1 MSEQVAEQVAQPDV
15 AALETPAEVAQGG
28 SGNDFLSLVPEEL
41 RDHPSLS
48 PIKDVPNLARSY
60 VNAQRLIGTDK
71 LPLPANPTD
80 EDLDNIYSRL
90 GRPESPDE
98 YGIQADGNILT
109 EDATARFK
117 EIAHALRFTPDQ
129 ATGILNYYLSEA
141 SNSAEGMQVAVQEQ
155 AKQTEAE
162 LRQEWGAAYDSKLQA
177 AQSAI
182 TEFSGDDI
190 LGMDLADGTKV
201 GNHPA
206 FVKVFSAI
214 ADFKKMATSEDS
226 ISEPATASV
235 MTRQQAQTEVDAIM
249 RSPEYTD
256 RKNVVARQRAIDRVA
271 ELMGMIHD

>member
-141 SNSAEGMQVAVQEQ
+141 SNSAEG
-155 AKQTEAE
+155 
-162 LRQEWGAAYDSKLQA
+162 
-177 AQSAI
+177 
-182 TEFSGDDI
+182 
-190 LGMDLADGTKV
+190 KV
-201 GNHPA
+201 SSFQKTGLN
-206 FVKVFSAI
+206 
-214 ADFKKMATSEDS
+214 
-226 ISEPATASV
+226 
-235 MTRQQAQTEVDAIM
+235 
-249 RSPEYTD
+249 
-256 RKNVVARQRAIDRVA
+256 
-271 ELMGMIHD
+271 

>member
-1 MSEQVAEQVAQPDV
+1 MSEQVAEQVAQPELPT
-15 AALETPAEVAQGG
+15 LETPAEVAQGG

-60 VNAQRLIGTDK
+60 INAQRLIGTDK

-80 EDLDNIYSRL
+80 EDLDNIFGRL
-90 GRPESPDE
+90 GRPEQPDG
-98 YGIQADGNILT
+98 YAIQADGNILT
-109 EDATARFK
+109 EDDTTRFK
-117 EIAHALRFTPDQ
+117 EAAHALRLTPDQ

-141 SNSAEGMQVAVQEQ
+141 SNSAEGMQVTMKEQ
-155 AKQTEAE
+155 AEQTEAS
-162 LRQEWGAAYDSKLQA
+162 LRQEWGQAYDTKLQA

-182 TEFSGDDI
+182 KEFDGDGV

-206 FVKVFSAI
+206 FVKVFAAI
-214 ADFKKMATSEDS
+214 ADFKKTVTSEDS
-226 ISEPATASV
+226 IAEPAMANV
-235 MTRQQAQTEVDAIM
+235 MTRQQAQAEVDAIM

-256 RKNVVARQRAIDRVA
+256 RKNVVARERAIARVS
-271 ELMGMIHD
+271 ELMSVIHD

>member
-1 MSEQVAEQVAQPDV
+1 MSEQVAEQVAQPELPT
-15 AALETPAEVAQGG
+15 LETPAEVAQGG

-60 VNAQRLIGTDK
+60 INAQRLIGTDK

-80 EDLDNIYSRL
+80 EDLDNIFGRL
-90 GRPESPDE
+90 GRPEEPDG
-98 YGIQADGNILT
+98 YAIQADGNILT
-109 EDATARFK
+109 EDDTTRFK
-117 EIAHALRFTPDQ
+117 EAAHALRLTPDQ

-141 SNSAEGMQVAVQEQ
+141 SNSAEGMQVTMKEQ
-155 AKQTEAE
+155 AEQTEAS
-162 LRQEWGAAYDSKLQA
+162 LRQEWGQAYDTKLQA

-182 TEFSGDDI
+182 KEFDGDGV

-206 FVKVFSAI
+206 FVKVFAAI
-214 ADFKKMATSEDS
+214 ADFKKTVTSEDS
-226 ISEPATASV
+226 IAEPAMANV
-235 MTRQQAQTEVDAIM
+235 MTRQQAQAEVDTIM

-256 RKNVVARQRAIDRVA
+256 RKNVVARERAIARVS
-271 ELMGMIHD
+271 ELMSVIHD

>member
-1 MSEQVAEQVAQPDV
+1 MSEQVAEQVAQPELPT
-15 AALETPAEVAQGG
+15 LETPAEVAQGG

-60 VNAQRLIGTDK
+60 INAQRLIGTDK

-80 EDLDNIYSRL
+80 EDLDNIFGRL
-90 GRPESPDE
+90 GRPEQPDG
-98 YGIQADGNILT
+98 YAIQADGNILT
-109 EDATARFK
+109 EDDTTRFK
-117 EIAHALRFTPDQ
+117 EAAHALRLTPDQ

-141 SNSAEGMQVAVQEQ
+141 SNSAEGMQVTMKEQ
-155 AKQTEAE
+155 AEQTEAS
-162 LRQEWGAAYDSKLQA
+162 LRQEWGQAYDTKLQA

-182 TEFSGDDI
+182 KEFDGDGV

-206 FVKVFSAI
+206 FVKVFAAI
-214 ADFKKMATSEDS
+214 ADFKKTVTSEDS
-226 ISEPATASV
+226 IAEPAMANV
-235 MTRQQAQTEVDAIM
+235 MTRQQAQAEVDTIM

-256 RKNVVARQRAIDRVA
+256 RKNVVARERAIARVS
-271 ELMGMIHD
+271 ELMSVIHD

>member
-15 AALETPAEVAQGG
+15 TALETPAEVAQGG

-48 PIKDVPNLARSY
+48 PIKDVSNLARSY

-90 GRPESPDE
+90 GRPETPEE
-98 YGIQADGNILT
+98 YGIQADGNVLT
-109 EDATARFK
+109 EDATTRFK

-141 SNSAEGMQVAVQEQ
+141 SNSAEGMQLAAQEQ
-155 AKQTEAE
+155 AKQTEAA
-162 LRQEWGAAYDSKLQA
+162 LRQEWGAAYDTKLKD

-182 TEFSGDDI
+182 EKFEGDEI

-214 ADFKKMATSEDS
+214 ADFRKTVTSEDS
-226 ISEPATASV
+226 ISEPATANV
-235 MTRQQAQTEVDAIM
+235 MTRQQAQAEVDSIM